1 MTPKLDKSCARR
13 HREEVEA
20 GLSRKGARGVAVKFL
35 DPFLLSKGIATCA
48 LAPHQ
53 SLMES
58 ESHFSCPLSL
68 QADALSKEDF
78 PPVQRLPP
86 PSGRSGASS
95 SFLVWRDKLWALQLH
110 GQGGSRVSDGCTG
123 EMDGALSRL

>member
-1 MTPKLDKSCARR
+1 M
-13 HREEVEA
+13 EA

-35 DPFLLSKGIATCA
+35 DPFLLSQGIATCA

-58 ESHFSCPLSL
+58 ERYSLLMTPFPPSSCTV
-68 QADALSKEDF
+68 KGGC

-86 PSGRSGASS
+86 QTQRSGASS
-95 SFLVWRDKLWALQLH
+95 ILLAWGDKLWALQHH
-110 GQGGSRVSDGCTG
+110 GQGGSRVSGGCAG
-123 EMDGALSRL
+123 EIEGALSRL